1 MQTRQE
7 VIQLEMRSL
16 NHVRNQILL
25 SKFVHLQT
33 FRRRTNSI
41 MGHPGEKSQDHRLI
55 KSTGIIVVNA
65 LCSYIASI
73 KQIDNVGTIQ
83 IVSFRMET
91 VEDDSGFKSED
102 YVVKGM
108 EFGDNEDTEESI
120 EDISFNEM

>member
-1 MQTRQE
+1 MSG
-7 VIQLEMRSL
+7 L
-16 NHVRNQILL
+16 
-25 SKFVHLQT
+25 
-33 FRRRTNSI
+33 
-41 MGHPGEKSQDHRLI
+41 
-55 KSTGIIVVNA
+55 
-65 LCSYIASI
+65 
-73 KQIDNVGTIQ
+73 IQ